1 MKLIALVLL
10 WTFSTFAQEAVPR
23 KSEDDLSFLIAEQRK
38 TQVKNI
44 KYDLSFELEKGSPEF
59 KGLAILEVEL
69 ARLDLPLTIDFLSK
83 KIESVKVNGELL
95 TKYPLRKGSFDI
107 PQKNLAPLLKIE
119 VKYIGEFSKEASG
132 FKRVIDPADQA
143 EYLYTDFEPYYA
155 HWLFPALDQP
165 DLKAKFK
172 VTVTAPSEWKVI
184 QNELIESETKS
195 GNKKVTKFHET
206 KPLSTYLFFLGA
218 GPFVEWKDN
227 YGDLPLY
234 LYARKSLEKYV
245 DADEIMK
252 TTKAGLKF
260 FNDYFNYPYPFS
272 KYGHVFIPEF
282 AWGGMENPGAVTMNE
297 RGIFRGPVPQMKYDR
312 RNSLI
317 LHEMAHMWF
326 GDLVTMEWWNDLWLN
341 ESFATYLASIA
352 QDRALD
358 SELTWLN
365 FFHTKTWGYW
375 QDQLV
380 TTHPIETIVPDVRS
394 VKGNFDGITYAKGAS
409 ALKQLHFYVGEE
421 AFREGL
427 RSYFKKYAFQNTQRV
442 DFINAIATAAKKDLT
457 HWTSTWLQTAGPNRV
472 KVKIDC
478 SDDEIKNLSILQT
491 PSVSKTLSPHRTRLA
506 FYEEDGEELDLES
519 TFDAVYS
526 EKETSFSK
534 LKGEDCPDFIFPN
547 KDDLDY
553 ALFSLDEKSLK
564 NSEKALVGLPEPLTR
579 LMLWNVLVQMVRDAE
594 LKPKTFF
601 SYALKGIAQEKD
613 EELLASL
620 LGRSLI
626 GSHYYLYLTEIE
638 RSEIAQ
644 KFEEIIFK
652 RMMESEKGSSLQM
665 SFFDFYVAV
674 AQSPEAQKKLF
685 EMLTK
690 NTPPEG
696 IVLDQDRRWS
706 LILSLS
712 SHGHPKARELVAAEV
727 KKDNSTIGK
736 RTALAARAAY
746 PDLEEKKKIWQEIYN
761 NKDLTHSDKR
771 EAGSRL
777 HDPDAPELSQ
787 PFVGE
792 YFKRITQM
800 DWKSHDDV
808 VDVYFRQ
815 LYPLNL
821 CSKEVLKQSEKGL
834 KKAQRLST
842 LAKRSWREAQ
852 DELKRCVNI
861 REMAQVSK

>member
-10 WTFSTFAQEAVPR
+10 WTLPAFAQEAVPR

-44 KYDLSFELEKGSPEF
+44 KYDLSFELEKGSSEF

-69 ARLDLPLTIDFLSK
+69 ARLDLPLTIDFSIK
-83 KIESVKVNGELL
+83 NIESVKVNGELL
-95 TKYPLRKGSFDI
+95 SKFPLRKGSFDI
-107 PQKNLAPLLKIE
+107 PQKSLAPLAKIE
-119 VKYIGEFSKEASG
+119 IKYIGEFSKEASG
-132 FKRVIDPADQA
+132 FKRVIDPADKA

-165 DLKAKFK
+165 DIKATFK
-172 VTVTAPSEWKVI
+172 VTVTAPSDWRVI

-195 GNKKVTKFHET
+195 GSKKVTKFKET

-218 GPFVEWKDN
+218 GPYVEWKDS

-234 LYARKSLEKYV
+234 LYARKSLAKYV
-245 DADEIMK
+245 DADQIMK

-272 KYGHVFIPEF
+272 KYGHIFIPEF
-282 AWGGMENPGAVTMNE
+282 AWGGMENPGAVTLNE
-297 RGIFRGPVPQMKYDR
+297 RNIFRGPVPEMKYDR
-312 RNSLI
+312 RNGLI

-352 QDRALD
+352 QERALD
-358 SELTWLN
+358 SELTWLS
-365 FFHTKTWGYW
+365 FFQTKTWGYW
-375 QDQLV
+375 QDQLI

-442 DFINAIATAAKKDLT
+442 DFINAIASAGKKDLT

-472 KVKIDC
+472 KLQVEC
-478 SDDEIKNLSILQT
+478 SDDDVKKISIHQA
-491 PSVSKTLSPHRTRLA
+491 PSVSHTLSPHRTRLA
-506 FYEEDGEELDLES
+506 FYEEDGEELELEE
-519 TFDAVYS
+519 TFDVVYS
-526 EKETSFSK
+526 DKEVALTK

-564 NSEKALVGLPEPLTR
+564 KSEKALIGLPEPLTR

-601 SYALKGIAQEKD
+601 ESALKGIAQEKD
-613 EELLASL
+613 EQLLASL

-626 GSHYYLYLTEIE
+626 GAHYYLYLTKSE
-638 RSEIAQ
+638 RSEIAA
-644 KFEEIIFK
+644 KLEEIIFK

-665 SFFDFYVAV
+665 SFFDFYVAI
-674 AQSPEAQKKLF
+674 AQSPPDQKKLF

-706 LILSLS
+706 VISSLS
-712 SHGHPKARELVAAEV
+712 SHGHPEAIKLIAAEL

-736 RTALAARAAY
+736 RNAFAARAAY
-746 PDLEEKKKIWQEIYN
+746 PALEEKKKIWTEIYN
-761 NKDLTHSDKR
+761 NKNLTHSDKE
-771 EAGSRL
+771 EAGRRL
-777 HDPDAPELSQ
+777 HNPDAPELSR
-787 PFVGE
+787 PFIDD
-792 YFKRITQM
+792 YFRRIISM

-808 VDVYFRQ
+808 VDIYFER
-815 LYPLNL
+815 LYPLTL
-821 CSKEVLKQSEKGL
+821 CSKEVLKQSEKGM
-834 KKAQRLST
+834 KKAQKLST
-842 LAKRSWREAQ
+842 LARRSWMEAQ
-852 DELKRCVNI
+852 DELKRCVKV
-861 REMAQVSK
+861 REMITTNK